1 MARKK
6 LEEVA
11 VVETPSPQGEGDIL
25 VANQHTGGIV
35 FPRKSK
41 EGLYAPPLRLA
52 PGMVTA
58 IPRELWEKY
67 KKMPLVQAYLDK
79 RLLVEVKRAGAVP
92 VLDAATS
99 DLVIPENLQTDAD
112 KGIAKASV
120 KRENLT
126 ETTINE

>member
-6 LEEVA
+6 LEENLA
-11 VVETPSPQGEGDIL
+11 ATPSPQGEGDVL

-52 PGMVTA
+52 PGTVTA
-58 IPRELWEKY
+58 IPHELWEKY

-79 RLLVEVKRAGAVP
+79 RLLVQVKRAGAVP
-92 VLDAATS
+92 MLDAATS
-99 DLVIPENLQTDAD
+99 DLPIPENLLTDAD
-112 KGIAKASV
+112 KGVAKASV
-120 KRENLT
+120 KRETLS
-126 ETTINE
+126 EATISE